1 MESIVGYLIALM
13 LSMLSFAGFATWA
26 KAGVTNVQTSA
37 ASSQMLVFD
46 KAALQFVQDEAA
58 TLVGQAT
65 ATVPVSVT
73 PAMLVS
79 GGYLPAGFS
88 ATNVF
93 GQTWLLQVLQP
104 TPNSLQAIVT
114 SQGGRAIT
122 DTRQLVQIAAQ
133 AGAQGGFVPYAGQ
146 NGDPT
151 MAPTSAY
158 GAYGAWQVPLANFTN
173 PGSGRLASLLAF
185 TGAQANNG
193 YLYRVQV
200 PGHPE
205 LNKMQTSIDMGGND
219 LNTAGRVTANSALTS
234 GGETYLTNTG
244 APGTACGVETSTRRS
259 TTGTGFVIC
268 WGGIWQPI
276 GTAVANVT
284 DGMWCGNNG
293 QFATN
298 GSNVGYICKG
308 NRYVSLNN
316 ALGNLVV
323 TRKIDNVTDQ
333 MTFAKDNCP
342 GGSPWALYTSKQQ
355 MMNITGSVM
364 PPIEG
369 TYFAMVDGGWYWAAQ
384 ASAIS
389 PSTWYSGNDVG
400 AIGGQLVGT
409 VTTGCIY

>member
-13 LSMLSFAGFATWA
+13 LSMLSLAGFATWA
-26 KAGVTNVQTSA
+26 KAGVTNVQTA
-37 ASSQMLVFD
+37 AAASQMLVFD

-58 TLVGQAT
+58 TLIGQAT

-73 PAMLVS
+73 PPMLLN

-104 TPNSLQAIVT
+104 TPNSLQALVT

-185 TGAQANNG
+185 TGVQANNG

-219 LNTAGRVTANSALTS
+219 LNSAGRVTANTALTS
-234 GGETYLTNTG
+234 WGETYLTNTG
-244 APGTACGVETSTRRS
+244 APGTACGVDTSTRRS
-259 TTGTGFVIC
+259 ASGTGLVIC
-268 WGGIWQPI
+268 SAGIWQPV
-276 GTAVANVT
+276 GTAVVNVT

-298 GSNVGYICKG
+298 GYNVGYVCKG
-308 NRYVSLNN
+308 NRYVALTN

-342 GGSPWALYTSKQQ
+342 GGTPWAMYTPKQE
-355 MMNITGSVM
+355 MVNVTGNVM

-369 TYFAMVDGGWYWAAQ
+369 TYFSINDGGWYWAAQ
-384 ASAIS
+384 ASAVS
-389 PSTWYSGNDVG
+389 PATWYSGNDVG

-409 VTTGCIY
+409 VTTGCSY

>member
-13 LSMLSFAGFATWA
+13 LSMLSLAGFATWA
-26 KAGVTNVQTSA
+26 KAGVTNVQTA
-37 ASSQMLVFD
+37 AAASQMLVFD
-46 KAALQFVQDEAA
+46 KAALQYVQDQAA
-58 TLVGQAT
+58 TLVAQAT

-73 PAMLVS
+73 PAMLAS
-79 GGYLPAGFS
+79 GGYLPTGFS

-104 TPNSLQAIVT
+104 TANNLQALVT
-114 SQGGRAIT
+114 TQGGRAIT

-151 MAPTSAY
+151 MVPTNAY
-158 GAYGAWQVPLANFTN
+158 GAYGAWQVPLASFTN

-205 LNKMQTSIDMGGND
+205 LNKMQTAIDMGGND
-219 LNTAGRVTANSALTS
+219 LNSAGRVTANTALTS
-234 GGETYLTNTG
+234 TSDTYLTSTG
-244 APGTACGVETSTRRS
+244 TPNAACSVDTSARRS
-259 TTGTGFVIC
+259 STGTGFVIC
-268 WGGIWQPI
+268 SAGIWQPV

-284 DGMWCGNNG
+284 DGTWCGTNG
-293 QFATN
+293 QIATN
-298 GSNVGYICKG
+298 GANVGYICKG
-308 NRYVSLNN
+308 NRYVALNN
-316 ALGNLVV
+316 AVGSLVA
-323 TRKIDNVTDQ
+323 TRKVDNVTDG

-342 GGSPWALYTSKQQ
+342 GGTPWALYTSKQQ

-369 TYFAMVDGGWYWAAQ
+369 TYFAMNDGGWYWYAQ

-389 PSTWYSGNDVG
+389 PAAWYSGNDVG

>member
-13 LSMLSFAGFATWA
+13 LSMLSVAGFATWA
-26 KAGVTNVQTSA
+26 KAGVMNVQTA
-37 ASSQMLVFD
+37 AVASQILVFD

-58 TLVGQAT
+58 TLVAQAT
-65 ATVPVSVT
+65 ANVPVSIT
-73 PAMLVS
+73 PAMLVN

-88 ATNVF
+88 STNVF

-104 TPNSLQAIVT
+104 TPNSLQALVT

-158 GAYGAWQVPLANFTN
+158 GAYGAWRVSLANFTN

-205 LNKMQTSIDMGGND
+205 LNKMQASIDMGGND
-219 LNTAGRVTANSALTS
+219 LNGAGRVMANTALTS
-234 GGETYLTNTG
+234 GGDTYLTNTG
-244 APGTACGVETSTRRS
+244 SPGAACIVDTSIRRS
-259 TTGTGFVIC
+259 ATGTGLVIC
-268 WGGIWQPI
+268 SAGIWQPV
-276 GTAVANVT
+276 GTALANVT

-298 GSNVGYICKG
+298 GANVGYICKG
-308 NRYVSLNN
+308 YRYVALNN
-316 ALGNLVV
+316 AVGNLVA
-323 TRKIDNVTDQ
+323 TRKIDNVTDG

-342 GGSPWALYTSKQQ
+342 GGTPWALYTSKQQ
-355 MMNITGSVM
+355 MVNVTGTVM
-364 PPIEG
+364 PAIEG
-369 TYFAMVDGGWYWAAQ
+369 TYFAMNDGGWYWAAQ

-389 PSTWYSGNDVG
+389 PAAWYSGNDVG

-409 VTTGCIY
+409 VTTGCLY

>member
-1 MESIVGYLIALM
+1 MEAILGYLIALM
-13 LSMLSFAGFATWA
+13 LSTLSFAGFVTWS
-26 KAGVTNVQTSA
+26 KAGVTNVQTA
-37 ASSQMLVFD
+37 AAASQMLVFD

-58 TLVGQAT
+58 TLVAQAT
-65 ATVPVSVT
+65 PSVPVNVT
-73 PAMLVS
+73 PATLIN

-104 TPNSLQAIVT
+104 TPNNLQALVT

-151 MAPTSAY
+151 MVATRAY
-158 GAYGAWQVPLANFTN
+158 GAYGAWQVPLANYTN

-205 LNKMQTSIDMGGND
+205 LNRMQTSIDMAGND
-219 LNTAGRVTANSALTS
+219 VNSAGRVTATTALTS
-234 GGETYLTNTG
+234 ATDTYLTSIG
-244 APGTACGVETSTRRS
+244 SPGTACTVDTSTRRS
-259 TTGTGFVIC
+259 SAGTGHVIC
-268 WGGIWQPI
+268 SGGIWQPV

-284 DGMWCGNNG
+284 TGMWCGNDG
-293 QFATN
+293 QIATN
-298 GSNVGYICKG
+298 GTNVGYICKG
-308 NRYVSLNN
+308 NRYIALTS
-316 ALGNLVV
+316 ALGSMSV
-323 TRKIDNVTDQ
+323 TRKIENVTDG
-333 MTFAKDNCP
+333 MWITKDSCP
-342 GGSPWALYTSKQQ
+342 GGSAWALYTSKQQ
-355 MMNITGSVM
+355 MINVSGNVL
-364 PPIEG
+364 PPIQGVYFWLNDNG
-369 TYFAMVDGGWYWAAQ
+369 THWYAQ
-384 ASAIS
+384 ASAV
-389 PSTWYSGNDVG
+389 STAAWYSGNDVG

-409 VTTGCIY
+409 VTTGCSY